1 MRKEIKFGGEM
12 VAFEANLGTSD
23 LFEALTG
30 KNLFVAFGAY
40 TGAKANGADALRYAG
55 VIDLYKKLAY
65 VMNVQATA
73 PDIPT
78 MRGKMNFDSY
88 LEWTFKYSIEDFT
101 REFTDEIAGLWKA
114 TNTSHVES
122 KNQ

>member
-1 MRKEIKFGGEM
+1 MKKEIKFGGEM
-12 VAFEANLGTSD
+12 VPFEANLGTSD

-30 KNLFVAFGAY
+30 KNLFVCFGAY
-40 TGAKANGADALRYAG
+40 SGAKANGADALKYAG
-55 VIDLYKKLAY
+55 AIDLYKKLAY

-88 LEWTFKYSIEDFT
+88 LEWTFKYTFEDFT
-101 REFTDEIAGLWKA
+101 REFINEISRLWKS
-114 TNTSHVES
+114 TNESHVES